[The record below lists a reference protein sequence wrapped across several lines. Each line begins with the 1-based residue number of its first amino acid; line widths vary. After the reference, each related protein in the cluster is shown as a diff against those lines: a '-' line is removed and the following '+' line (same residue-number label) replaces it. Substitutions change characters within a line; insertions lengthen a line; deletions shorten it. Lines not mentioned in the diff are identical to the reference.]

1 VSALASQADLEARLG
16 RDLTDVERARVK
28 ALLDDASALVRAYT
42 GQSFALVEGDQVV
55 LRAAGG
61 RITLPERPVTAVT
74 RVVAIGGSDALPDFT
89 LADWLFDGIDTIR
102 IGDGACIINLPE
114 AWWDDDGYPGTYRV
128 TYSHGYA
135 TVPADVLSVVCG
147 MALRPLTTP
156 TTAGGVVSE
165 TIGSYSYR
173 LGEAGSG
180 LGVAMS
186 KEDRK
191 LLDRYRRKAT
201 TIKVTR

>member
-1 VSALASQADLEARLG
+1 MSALASQADLEARLG
-16 RDLTDVERARVK
+16 RDLTTAEESRVR

-42 GQSFALVEGDQVV
+42 GQSFTVVADDQIV
-55 LRAAGG
+55 LRAASGQ
-61 RITLPERPVTAVT
+61 ITLPERPVTAVT
-74 RVVAIGGSDALPDFT
+74 QVVAVGGSEALPDFT
-89 LADWLFDGIDTIR
+89 VADWLFDGIDTIR
-102 IGDGACIINLPE
+102 VGDGACIINLPE
-114 AWWDDDGYPGTYRV
+114 AWSDEDGYPGTYRV

-135 TVPADVLSVVCG
+135 AVPADVLSVVCG

-173 LGEAGSG
+173 LDAAGSG
-180 LGVAMS
+180 LGVAMAA
-186 KEDRK
+186 EDRK
-191 LLDRYRRKAT
+191 ILGRYRRKAT

>member
-1 VSALASQADLEARLG
+1 
-16 RDLTDVERARVK
+16 
-28 ALLDDASALVRAYT
+28 
-42 GQSFALVEGDQVV
+42 
-55 LRAAGG
+55 
-61 RITLPERPVTAVT
+61 
-74 RVVAIGGSDALPDFT
+74 
-89 LADWLFDGIDTIR
+89 
-102 IGDGACIINLPE
+102 
-114 AWWDDDGYPGTYRV
+114 
-128 TYSHGYA
+128 
-135 TVPADVLSVVCG
+135 